1 MIVFVERVVFAFVE
15 RVVFAFVERVV
26 FAFVIYFLRSCFF
39 PLIDLEFMDF
49 AFNFLLQAILEMI

>member
-1 MIVFVERVVFAFVE
+1 MIVFVE